1 MLRTAFVA
9 SCLAILPQAGWAAD
23 SGSSTETEDWSGFY
37 VGANAGFV
45 WGNGDIIV
53 PEYDPPANAIR
64 FNGPRAGLFSGFSW
78 QPQDRVVF
86 GLELGANWLDGNG
99 DTALTRTGEQFTV
112 SQDWELSAV
121 ARLGTPVASHLVYGL
136 AGASWTRFAGAFPDQ
151 PATSDWVAGWTVG
164 AGVEHCLLAPPA
176 RSARISLCRLW
187 RCRFYLR
194 GVRSGA
200 RRPRHPF
207 HFRRR
212 AVELVR
218 RWQRPAEGRAAPVR

>member
-1 MLRTAFVA
+1 MLRTVFVA

-164 AGVEHCLLAPPA
+164 AGVEHAF
-176 RSARISLCRLW
+176 SHH
-187 RCRFYLR
+187 LR
-194 GVRSGA
+194 GRLEYRYADYGDADFTCEECGA
-200 RRPRHPF
+200 VLGDLATHSIS
-207 HFRRR
+207 
-212 AVELVR
+212 AGVL
-218 RWQRPAEGRAAPVR
+218 WSW